1 LFVEGYADGGVP
13 LDRVI
18 RLSKVV
24 GHDVEVEVNDLVQGY
39 GGAPVIRG
47 LTMTLRTGVTALL
60 GPNGAGKSTLLRTL
74 ATVLPPRSGG
84 IVVDGVM
91 VQGESSARAVR
102 DQIGYLPQSFG
113 YDPRMR
119 LIDFVEYAAWLR
131 GVPSVARAASAS
143 AAVELVDLTDQRRT
157 RMGKLSGG
165 MRQRAGI
172 AWAVVGSPKVVLLDE
187 PTVGLDPRQ
196 RLQFRKIISSLTDA
210 VVLLSTH
217 LIDDVSAICDDVL
230 VMHGGEVKFSGP
242 VTGLAELDRIDL
254 PGHTPLERAYM
265 NLLPEQDQR
274 L

>member
-1 LFVEGYADGGVP
+1 
-13 LDRVI
+13 
-18 RLSKVV
+18 
-24 GHDVEVEVNDLVQGY
+24 
-39 GGAPVIRG
+39 
-47 LTMTLRTGVTALL
+47 
-60 GPNGAGKSTLLRTL
+60 
-74 ATVLPPRSGG
+74 
-84 IVVDGVM
+84 
-91 VQGESSARAVR
+91 
-102 DQIGYLPQSFG
+102 
-113 YDPRMR
+113 
-119 LIDFVEYAAWLR
+119 
-131 GVPSVARAASAS
+131 
-143 AAVELVDLTDQRRT
+143 
-157 RMGKLSGG
+157 MGKLSGG